1 MLVAIAAV
9 LARRHNVAPFFSSYM
24 WKVLPVTQKP
34 DQCLG
39 EWIDR
44 EALAEAMIPLIGQ
57 LYRNNNVVTSIYG
70 RGLINRS
77 VIAILKAHRFARH
90 RLGDELSVHDSYAIL
105 KTMSELKLGA
115 ASVDLGKM
123 VAKFHAQG
131 NGRSLEQF
139 VKDELAEVTGKQN
152 GVKRE
157 GTDVVLYGFG
167 RIGRLLARILIEK
180 TGGGDGLRLRAIVVR
195 KGAENDL
202 SKRASLLRRD
212 SVHGPFE
219 GTITVDEENN
229 AIIANGNLIQVIYSN
244 DPASVDYTQYGI
256 KNALL
261 VDNTGKWRDA
271 EGLGQHLKCPGIARV
286 ILTAPG
292 KGELKNIVHG
302 INHGDITPDDKI
314 ISAASCTT
322 NAIVPVLKA
331 VNDRFGIQNGHVE
344 TVHSYTNDQNLIDNF
359 HKGSRR
365 GRSAPLNMVLTE
377 TGAAKAVAKALPE
390 LKGKLTGNAI
400 RVPTPNV
407 SMAILNLNL
416 EKATSREEINE
427 YLRQMAMHSELQK
440 QIDFVQSQE
449 VVSTDFDGS
458 RYAGVV
464 DAEATICNDNR
475 VVLYVWYDNEFG
487 YSCQVVR
494 VMEEMA
500 GVNPPAFPR

>member
-1 MLVAIAAV
+1 
-9 LARRHNVAPFFSSYM
+9 
-24 WKVLPVTQKP
+24 VTQKP

-57 LYRNNNVVTSIYG
+57 LYRNNNVVLSIHG
-70 RGLINRS
+70 RSLINRS
-77 VIAILKAHRFARH
+77 VIEILKAHRFARH
-90 RLGDELSVHDSYAIL
+90 RQADESGLAVHDTYAVL
-105 KTMSELKLGA
+105 KAMSELKLGA

-123 VAKFHAQG
+123 VGKFKAEG
-131 NGRSLEQF
+131 NGRSIEQF
-139 VKDELAEVTGKQN
+139 VKDELAEVVNQQN
-152 GVKRE
+152 ASPRK

-167 RIGRLLARILIEK
+167 RIGRLLARILIDH

-202 SKRASLLRRD
+202 VKRASLLRRD
-212 SVHGPFE
+212 SVHGKFN
-219 GTITVDEENN
+219 GTITIDEENSTLT
-229 AIIANGNLIQVIYSN
+229 ANGNLIQVIYAK
-244 DPASVDYTQYGI
+244 DPSSIDYTQYGI
-256 KNALL
+256 KDALL
-261 VDNTGKWRDA
+261 VDNTGVWRDA
-271 EGLGQHLKCPGIARV
+271 EGLGQHLKCPGIDRV

-292 KGELKNIVHG
+292 KGALKNIVHG
-302 INHGDITPDDKI
+302 INHGDITADDKI

-331 VNDRFGIQNGHVE
+331 VNDQYGIVNGHVE

-365 GRSAPLNMVLTE
+365 GRSAALNMVITE
-377 TGAAKAVAKALPE
+377 TGAATAAAKALPV

-427 YLRQMAMHSELQK
+427 YLRQMAMHSDLQK
-440 QIDFVQSQE
+440 QIDFVSSQE
-449 VVSTDFDGS
+449 VVSTDFVGS
-458 RYAGVV
+458 RHAGVV
-464 DAEATICNDNR
+464 DAEATIANDNR

-487 YSCQVVR
+487 YSCQVIR
-494 VMEEMA
+494 VMEDMA

>member
-1 MLVAIAAV
+1 M
-9 LARRHNVAPFFSSYM
+9 
-24 WKVLPVTQKP
+24 PVTQKP

-77 VIAILKAHRFARH
+77 VIALLKAHRFARH
-90 RLGDELSVHDSYAIL
+90 RQADEAELSVNETHQIL
-105 KTMSELKLGA
+105 TTMSKMDLGA
-115 ASVDLGKM
+115 ASVDLGKL
-123 VAKFHAQG
+123 VAKFKAEG
-131 NGRSLEQF
+131 NGRSLDQF
-139 VKDELAEVTGKQN
+139 VRDELAEVAGKRNTTGVHK
-152 GVKRE
+152 

-202 SKRASLLRRD
+202 VKRASLLRRD
-212 SVHGPFE
+212 SVHGPFD
-219 GTITVDEENN
+219 GTIHVDAENN
-229 AIIANGNLIQVIYSN
+229 TITANGNLIQVIYSN
-244 DPASVDYTQYGI
+244 DPSSVDYTQYGI
-256 KNALL
+256 ENALL

-271 EGLGQHLKCPGIARV
+271 EGLGQHLKCPGVARV
-286 ILTAPG
+286 VLTAPG

-302 INHGDITPDDKI
+302 INHGEITADDKI

-331 VNDRFGIQNGHVE
+331 VNDQFGIVNGHVE

-365 GRSAPLNMVLTE
+365 GRSAALNMVITE
-377 TGAAKAVAKALPE
+377 TGAATAAAKALPV

-416 EKATSREEINE
+416 EKATSRDEINE
-427 YLRQMAMHSELQK
+427 YLRQMAMHSDLQK
-440 QIDFVQSQE
+440 QIDFVSSQE
-449 VVSTDFDGS
+449 VVSTDFVGS

-464 DAEATICNDNR
+464 DAEATICSDNR

-494 VMEEMA
+494 VMEDMA

>member
-1 MLVAIAAV
+1 
-9 LARRHNVAPFFSSYM
+9 M

-44 EALAEAMIPLIGQ
+44 EALAEAMIPMIGQ

-77 VIAILKAHRFARH
+77 VIDILKAHRFARH
-90 RLGDELSVHDSYAIL
+90 RLADDKELSVHDTFPIL

-123 VAKFHAQG
+123 VGKFKAEGQ
-131 NGRSLEQF
+131 GRSIEQF
-139 VKDELAEVTGKQN
+139 VKDELVEVAGAQN
-152 GVKRE
+152 SAGRE

-167 RIGRLLARILIEK
+167 RIGRLLTRILIEK

-195 KGAENDL
+195 KGASNDL
-202 SKRASLLRRD
+202 VKRASLLRRD
-212 SVHGPFE
+212 SVHGKFN
-219 GTITVDEENN
+219 GTITIDEENN
-229 AIIANGNLIQVIYSN
+229 TLTANGNLIQVIYAKS
-244 DPASVDYTQYGI
+244 PSEVDYTQYGI

-261 VDNTGKWRDA
+261 VDNTGVWRDA
-271 EGLGQHLKCPGIARV
+271 EGLGQHLACPGIDRV
-286 ILTAPG
+286 VLTAPG
-292 KGELKNIVHG
+292 KGALKNIVHG
-302 INHGDITPDDKI
+302 INHGDISADDKI

-331 VNDRFGIQNGHVE
+331 VNDQYGIVNGHVE

-365 GRSAPLNMVLTE
+365 GRSAALNMVITE
-377 TGAAKAVAKALPE
+377 TGAATAAAKALPV

-416 EKATSREEINE
+416 EKATTREEINE
-427 YLRQMAMHSELQK
+427 YLRQMAMHSDLQK
-440 QIDFVQSQE
+440 QIDFVSSQE
-449 VVSTDFDGS
+449 VVSTDFVGS
-458 RYAGVV
+458 RHAGVV
-464 DAEATICNDNR
+464 DAEATIANDNR

-494 VMEEMA
+494 VMEDMA

>member
-1 MLVAIAAV
+1 
-9 LARRHNVAPFFSSYM
+9 M

-44 EALAEAMIPLIGQ
+44 EALAEAMIPMIGQ

-77 VIAILKAHRFARH
+77 VIDILKAHRFARH
-90 RLGDELSVHDSYAIL
+90 RLTGDSELSVHDTFPIL

-123 VAKFHAQG
+123 AGKFKAEG
-131 NGRSLEQF
+131 NGRSIEQF
-139 VKDELAEVTGKQN
+139 VKDELSEVAGKQN
-152 GVKRE
+152 GAGRE

-195 KGAENDL
+195 KGATNDL
-202 SKRASLLRRD
+202 VKRASLLRRD
-212 SVHGPFE
+212 SVHGKFN
-219 GTITVDEENN
+219 GTITIDEENN
-229 AIIANGNLIQVIYSN
+229 TLTANGNLIQVIYAKS
-244 DPASVDYTQYGI
+244 PTEVDYTQYGI

-261 VDNTGKWRDA
+261 VDNTGVWRDA
-271 EGLGQHLKCPGIARV
+271 DGLGQHLACPGIDRV
-286 ILTAPG
+286 VLTAPG
-292 KGELKNIVHG
+292 KGALKNIVHG
-302 INHGDITPDDKI
+302 INHSEITADDKI

-331 VNDRFGIQNGHVE
+331 INDKYGIVNGHVE

-359 HKGSRR
+359 HKGDRR
-365 GRSAPLNMVLTE
+365 GRSAPLNMVITE
-377 TGAAKAVAKALPE
+377 TGAATAAAKALPV

-416 EKATSREEINE
+416 EKATTREEVNE
-427 YLRQMAMHSELQK
+427 YLRQMAMHSDLQK
-440 QIDFVQSQE
+440 QIDFVSSQE
-449 VVSTDFDGS
+449 VVSTDFVGS
-458 RYAGVV
+458 RHAGVV
-464 DAEATICNDNR
+464 DAEATIANDNR

-487 YSCQVVR
+487 YSCQVIR
-494 VMEEMA
+494 VMEDMA
-500 GVNPPAFPR
+500 GVNPPAFPQ